1 MVIREIPYHQ
11 LDHVRSRL
19 LRFLKR
25 YGEKRLTHKA
35 LRWLRTLPAQPYS
48 EGTLV
53 AVALEQR
60 RLVGIV
66 AIGSH
71 GKEEAII
78 AVKPSSR
85 RHGVGKNLVH
95 YVLQKVDRLYVR
107 VATDNTPSLKL
118 CFSFGMVAFDLFTG
132 VTGKPTLWLGAGNW
146 VRSEVKE

>member
-1 MVIREIPYHQ
+1 MIIREIPYHQ
-11 LDHVRSRL
+11 LDRVRSRL

-35 LRWLRTLPAQPYS
+35 LRWLQALPAQPYN
-48 EGTLV
+48 EGTFI
-53 AVALEQR
+53 AVALEER
-60 RLVGIV
+60 RLVGVI

-78 AVKPSSR
+78 AVKPSVR
-85 RHGVGKNLVH
+85 RHGVGKKLVR

-107 VATDNTPSLKL
+107 VATDNIPSLKL
-118 CFSFGMVAFDLFTG
+118 CFSFGMVAFDLFAG

-146 VRSEVKE
+146 DRNEVKT